1 MIKALRTMLEN
12 TFRAAGGSPDQPVPR
27 NTHLTDEQFLA
38 VALLVE
44 ICRADFEISAIERE
58 TVIDMICLYLHL
70 DPEKAAHAFD
80 EAAAYS
86 EQASSLFEYT
96 SQIKQ
101 WEEPKR
107 LRCMLA
113 LWQVAYADGRL
124 DPNEE
129 AMLRRI
135 ADLLYIRHS
144 DYVRLKHLAQRQS

>member
-1 MIKALRTMLEN
+1 MIKALRSMLEN
-12 TFRAAGGSPDQPVPR
+12 TFRTASRDTGRPIPR
-27 NTHLTDEQFLA
+27 NTHLTDEQFIA

-44 ICRADFEISAIERE
+44 VCRADFEISAVERE
-58 TVIDMICLYLHL
+58 TVIELICLYLKL
-70 DPEKAAHAFD
+70 DPEKAEHAFD
-80 EAAAYS
+80 EAAAHS

-96 SQIKQ
+96 SQLKQ

-124 DPNEE
+124 DPDAE

-144 DYVRLKHLAQRQS
+144 DFVRLKHLAQR